1 MPDRSLSSAGSAARS
16 EYPHGDH
23 LGRRQRAP
31 KTGERSG
38 RAHFD
43 ELRRARS
50 TTPATIPHAAARAA
64 PPDRPIPTPHGR
76 SIAAIGAQEPQ
87 AAPPPRRAPAC
98 SPAPPHSIRAARH
111 RAPPPRARAR
121 RRTRASPAPGVGCA
135 PAAASPLPAATL
147 SSTLTLA
154 LALAPALAA
163 TLTSSLAL
171 ALAPAPA
178 LTPSRHGVLRA
189 ALASPSILHAAHD
202 GQPAALC
209 PQVRG
214 HLLALTLITDH
225 GPNPNPN
232 PDQAHG
238 GQPALAQRDGLPCGA
253 GTGQPRALPSSAR
266 PPSSPYPDH

>member
-1 MPDRSLSSAGSAARS
+1 MFA
-16 EYPHGDH
+16 
-23 LGRRQRAP
+23 
-31 KTGERSG
+31 
-38 RAHFD
+38 
-43 ELRRARS
+43 
-50 TTPATIPHAAARAA
+50 
-64 PPDRPIPTPHGR
+64 
-76 SIAAIGAQEPQ
+76 
-87 AAPPPRRAPAC
+87 
-98 SPAPPHSIRAARH
+98 PAPPHSICAARH
-111 RAPPPRARAR
+111 RVPRPRARAR

-225 GPNPNPN
+225 GPNPNPH

-253 GTGQPRALPSSAR
+253 GTGQPRAGSPTPLPLPPPRRRSLCTLWCWVTRVRISLFIFQSHRSRPGKHADEAIISADGSHEQGSTGQHSAARRARGASLPHASSESQNSEHCWQLPQANLMGGGSR
-266 PPSSPYPDH
+266 SGKLPL